1 LNDKRLIITIASGKG
16 GTGKTTVATNLAA
29 TLARMGQNVLY
40 LDADVEEPNGHIFI
54 KPEIERETVITRPV
68 PEVDLEKCNFCGK
81 CSGFCQFHAIAVIKD
96 KVLVFPELCHSCG
109 GCYHICP
116 EKAIVEKPAQIGVV
130 RTGAGEGVS
139 FVEGRLGIG
148 EIVVPPL
155 IRAAKESISDSKTII
170 VDAPPGTSC
179 PVIEALD
186 GSDYVLLVTEPT
198 PFGLHDLKLVMALVK
213 ELGMPF
219 GVIINR
225 AGNGYREVNRFCRD
239 EGAEVLL
246 EIPDDRVIAS
256 TCSEGRLVVEDDID
270 YRRNLEM
277 LYTKITERVSLE
289 RAGNLK
295 R

>member
-130 RTGAGEGVS
+130 RTGGVS

-198 PFGLHDLKLVMALVK
+198 PFGLHDLKLVMALG
-213 ELGMPF
+213 ERLPGSEPF
-219 GVIINR
+219 LSR
-225 AGNGYREVNRFCRD
+225 
-239 EGAEVLL
+239 
-246 EIPDDRVIAS
+246 
-256 TCSEGRLVVEDDID
+256 
-270 YRRNLEM
+270 
-277 LYTKITERVSLE
+277 
-289 RAGNLK
+289 
-295 R
+295 

>member
-1 LNDKRLIITIASGKG
+1 MNDEHLIITVASGKG

-29 TLARMGQNVLY
+29 TLAWMGQSVLY

-54 KPEIERETVITRPV
+54 KPEIEQEKVITRPV

-81 CSGFCQFHAIAVIKD
+81 CSEVCQFHAIVVIKD

-116 EKAIVEKPAQIGVV
+116 EKAIVEKPNQIGVV
-130 RTGAGEGVS
+130 RVGAGNGVS

-155 IRAAKESISDSKTII
+155 IRAAKESVSESKTII

-198 PFGLHDLKLVMALVK
+198 PFGLHDLKLVMSLVK

-225 AGNGYREVNRFCRD
+225 AGNGYREVNSFCRN

-246 EIPDDRVIAS
+246 EILDDRAIAS
-256 TCSEGRLVVEDDID
+256 ACSEGRLVVEDNID
-270 YRRNLEM
+270 YRRNLET
-277 LYTKITERVSLE
+277 LYKKITERVSLE
-289 RAGNLK
+289 RTGNFK